1 MSDDGIPEVG
11 ALAVDTAKRRTG
23 HVMGRVG
30 PYIQLR
36 PVGGGTEWDACPE
49 NVKPV
54 EADGQMHTRV
64 DDANSVEERWS

>member
-1 MSDDGIPEVG
+1 MSNDGIPEVG

-36 PVGGGTEWDACPE
+36 PVGGGTEWGACPE
-49 NVKPV
+49 DVKP
-54 EADGQMHTRV
+54 AGTDGQTGTRV
-64 DDANSVEERWS
+64 DDASSVEDRWS